1 MPSIRSTTG
10 ELVTFSHKLVVGRG
24 DGNDLRLDLG
34 TVSTK
39 HGVLEVRDGGLFV
52 RDLGSTNGTRVKGRK
67 ILGWTQLEAGDTVRF
82 GPDST
87 WEVVS
92 AASER
97 AGQSTPSVTVVE
109 SGRAYPVGDDRFV
122 IGASLAADLRL
133 EREGMPAVAVVIVL
147 EDDSRHLI
155 SMTGEG
161 SGESQLLGQTTTFQV
176 HGVELRYSDESGGA
190 LASTMPERAGNRSYD
205 VALRLIG
212 EGDDGRI
219 EIIAAG
225 ETLVFEGVAQRFLLL
240 KVLAEAPDGWVADEA
255 MRIAVWGPAC
265 AAPRYNSALQKLI
278 YDTRKMIASK
288 GIDPFFI
295 EKNRG
300 RTRLRLEPGNIH
312 LDAV

>member
-10 ELVTFSHKLVVGRG
+10 ELVRFAGKLLVGRG

-34 TVSTK
+34 TVSTR
-39 HGVLEVRDGGLFV
+39 HCVLEVREDGLFV

-67 ILGWTQLEAGDTVRF
+67 ILGWTQLEAGDKVRF

-92 AASER
+92 AAPER
-97 AGQSTPSVTVVE
+97 AGQSTPSVTVLE

-122 IGASLAADLRL
+122 IGASLASDLRL
-133 EREGMPAVAVVIVL
+133 ERDGMPAVAAVIVL
-147 EDDSRHLI
+147 EDDARHLI

-161 SGESQLLGQTTTFQV
+161 SGESQVLDGTTPFQV
-176 HGVELRYSDESGGA
+176 SGVDLRYSDESAGA
-190 LASTMPERAGNRSYD
+190 LSNTMPERASNRSYD
-205 VALRLIG
+205 LSLRLVADG
-212 EGDDGRI
+212 EDGRI
-219 EIIAAG
+219 LITAAG
-225 ETLVFEGVAQRFLLL
+225 ETLVFEGVSQRFELLR
-240 KVLAEAPDGWVADEA
+240 VLALAPDGWVDDEA

-278 YDTRKMIASK
+278 YDTRKMIAAR

-295 EKNRG
+295 EKSRG
-300 RTRLRLEPGNIH
+300 RTRLRLEPRNIRV
-312 LDAV
+312 DAV